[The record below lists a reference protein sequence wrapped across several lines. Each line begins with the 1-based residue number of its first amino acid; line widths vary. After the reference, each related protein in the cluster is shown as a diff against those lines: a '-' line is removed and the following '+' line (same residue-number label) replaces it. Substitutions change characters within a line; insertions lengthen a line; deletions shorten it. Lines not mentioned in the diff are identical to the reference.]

1 MDSILFISFL
11 IISIGLIIIPGPNV
25 LIIISTS
32 LTYGKSRGLQIISGT
47 SLAMF
52 VQLIIAGISTSLF
65 IQLLAHG
72 FYILKYLG
80 IVFLLYLGLFHLK
93 YALFNQELKN
103 KLTAPTS
110 FSRSF
115 QLSLSN
121 LKTIVFFSAFLPQF
135 VSSSSNYLQK
145 IGILS
150 ITYLLIA
157 TVLDSCYVLL
167 SLKLKSLLEQQN
179 LSKLQNGFSAF
190 LFIGASVWL
199 ELSRRLH

>member
-1 MDSILFISFL
+1 MDSTLFISFL
-11 IISIGLIIIPGPNV
+11 IVSIGLIIIPGPNV
-25 LIIISTS
+25 LIIVSTS
-32 LTYGKSRGLQIISGT
+32 LTYGKSRGLQTVAGT

-52 VQLIIAGISTSLF
+52 VQLIITGISTSLF
-65 IQLLAHG
+65 IQLFSQG

-80 IVFLLYLGLFHLK
+80 IVFLLYLGLLHLK
-93 YALFNQELKN
+93 YAVFNQESKN
-103 KLTAPTS
+103 KASSSTS
-110 FSRSF
+110 FSRGF

-121 LKTIVFFSAFLPQF
+121 PKTIVFFSAFLPQF

-167 SLKLKSLLEQQN
+167 SLKLKSLLELQN
-179 LSKLQNGFSAF
+179 LSNVQNGFSAF
-190 LFIGASVWL
+190 LFISASIWL
-199 ELSRRLH
+199 EISRRLH